1 MKSILLKLYG
11 GEIFPAEQ
19 YYPRTEEYRA
29 LRKNYYQHY
38 GAFVEQ
44 LKKLDPPLDE
54 TFHQIVDE
62 EFDTLPIE
70 MSEMF
75 LDGFRLGARMM
86 IEIYQKDF
94 SDDSR

>member
-1 MKSILLKLYG
+1 MEGKSFPRNNTTPEQRNTGPCGKTITSTMAPSLSSSKNWIPLLTKPSIKL
-11 GEIFPAEQ
+11 
-19 YYPRTEEYRA
+19 
-29 LRKNYYQHY
+29 
-38 GAFVEQ
+38 
-44 LKKLDPPLDE
+44 
-54 TFHQIVDE
+54 VDE
-62 EFDTLPIE
+62 ELDTLPIE